1 MKKRIKREIQA
12 QLRARRL
19 AEASKKVR
27 KESLRVNR
35 QFAAIELDLA
45 AEKTAHDRVIR
56 RYSGAGRS
64 SR

>member
-1 MKKRIKREIQA
+1 MKKRIKRETQA
-12 QLRARRL
+12 PLRARRL

-35 QFAAIELDLA
+35 QFAAIESNLV
-45 AEKTAHDRVIR
+45 AEKTAHDRVIQ

-64 SR
+64 